1 MCTCVYYGSLA
12 ARNLRCKEGT
22 FSTSTK
28 QHFKTLP
35 FRISSNV
42 DLLTDSLLRDVYNL
56 LLAFIVYYQSYTKH
70 CTNDSYCSKSCQ
82 LNLKKIATLEMTKK
96 IVKYLLMLRAVL
108 NF

>member
-12 ARNLRCKEGT
+12 GRSLKCKEGT

-28 QHFKTLP
+28 QHFKMLP

-42 DLLTDSLLRDVYNL
+42 DLLTASPLRDVYNL

-70 CTNDSYCSKSCQ
+70 CTNDSYCSKS
-82 LNLKKIATLEMTKK
+82 
-96 IVKYLLMLRAVL
+96 
-108 NF
+108 